1 MVEMCCL
8 SFVDR
13 TVCLMIE
20 VFDEFP
26 HEFLLS
32 LEWLM
37 VILQPKQT
45 TIDAMHD
52 CVITREILINSNFNY
67 IPPAQ
72 PQFTDVTR
80 PFLQRAPPKKLRA
93 RKRVG
98 YARLVLYC
106 AT

>member
-8 SFVDR
+8 SLVDR
-13 TVCLMIE
+13 TVLIDDRT
-20 VFDEFP
+20 VFDELP

-45 TIDAMHD
+45 TIDTMHD

-80 PFLQRAPPKKLRA
+80 PFLQRAPPKIA
-93 RKRVG
+93 S
-98 YARLVLYC
+98 A
-106 AT
+106 

>member
-8 SFVDR
+8 LFVDR
-13 TVCLMIE
+13 T

-37 VILQPKQT
+37 MILQPKQT
-45 TIDAMHD
+45 TIDAMHNY
-52 CVITREILINSNFNY
+52 VIMRKILINSNFNY

-80 PFLQRAPPKKLRA
+80 PFLQRAPPKIA
-93 RKRVG
+93 S
-98 YARLVLYC
+98 A
-106 AT
+106 

>member
-1 MVEMCCL
+1 
-8 SFVDR
+8 
-13 TVCLMIE
+13 MIE
-20 VFDEFP
+20 DFDEFP

-45 TIDAMHD
+45 TIDATHD
-52 CVITREILINSNFNY
+52 CVITREILINLNFNY

-80 PFLQRAPPKKLRA
+80 PFYSERRQKNCE
-93 RKRVG
+93 RVKG
-98 YARLVLYC
+98 S
-106 AT
+106 ATPD

>member
-8 SFVDR
+8 SFVDITVLFDDR
-13 TVCLMIE
+13 T

-45 TIDAMHD
+45 TIDTMHD

-80 PFLQRAPPKKLRA
+80 PFLQRAPPKNCE
-93 RKRVG
+93 RVKG
-98 YARLVLYC
+98 S
-106 AT
+106 ATPD

>member
-8 SFVDR
+8 PFVDR
-13 TVCLMIE
+13 TVLFDDRT
-20 VFDEFP
+20 VFD
-26 HEFLLS
+26 EFLLS

-52 CVITREILINSNFNY
+52 CVIIREILINSNFNY

-80 PFLQRAPPKKLRA
+80 PFLQRAPSKIA
-93 RKRVG
+93 S
-98 YARLVLYC
+98 A
-106 AT
+106 